1 MEVNDILHEDISK
14 LNDLFIPD
22 CFEGSV
28 ADLRAMQAA
37 LAKIVDA
44 LGEQSA
50 AAQGLNRIITT
61 ADKLRASPTHTLYLL
76 KDATAKNGKG
86 EVIGL
91 LKVGYKHLFLFDER
105 DHVHEVEPLCVLDFY
120 IVRDRQR
127 SGYGRVLF
135 DYMLHDMEMHAHQ
148 LAIDGPS
155 AKMEQF
161 LAKNYEVERLLRQ
174 NNNFAVAPQFFERFA
189 DISTPAVAAAVGR
202 FAAPKPHSAIA
213 NVIHGGASYYA
224 ENNGDSS
231 GREYERESEEESS
244 APPSDEE
251 RLPEPLPWA
260 PPAPELDDGPNWDD
274 DDYQPEVACKPPS
287 PERPSTLPVEPEA
300 GAPPAAPAAFADVPA
315 AGLPSGASTPASGS
329 GAAGAA
335 RRDSQLTDKGYFDV
349 KFYHN
354 RLW

>member
-189 DISTPAVAAAVGR
+189 DIS
-202 FAAPKPHSAIA
+202 
-213 NVIHGGASYYA
+213 
-224 ENNGDSS
+224 
-231 GREYERESEEESS
+231 
-244 APPSDEE
+244 DEE